1 MGRPCHGAFCEAAA
15 CRRRK
20 GIFQGDPKVNY
31 RIFDHTADLGV
42 EVSAATREELYAG
55 AAFALFDLLT
65 DLSVVR
71 AGIARAIA
79 VSGEDPADLLV
90 NFLREALYAWN
101 GEGFLM
107 KSCLVREAKPR
118 RLKAL
123 LRGEAF
129 DPSRHRILQE
139 IKAVTY
145 HQASVAETPGGWTAR
160 MVFDV

>member
-1 MGRPCHGAFCEAAA
+1 M
-15 CRRRK
+15 
-20 GIFQGDPKVNY
+20 DY

-42 EVSAATREELYAG
+42 EVTGATLEELYAG

-65 DLSVVR
+65 ELPAVR
-71 AGIARAIA
+71 AGRSREID
-79 VSGEDPADLLV
+79 VLGENPADLLV
-90 NFLREALYAWN
+90 NFLREILYAWN

-107 KSCLVREAKPR
+107 KSCFIRQITPQKLRAV
-118 RLKAL
+118 

-129 DPSRHRILQE
+129 DPARHRILKE

-145 HQASVAETPGGWTAR
+145 HQCSVLQTPEGGWVAR